1 MIPQT
6 AITAWRKIAN
16 WGSSD
21 QVEHDLVL
29 SRAICEL
36 YTHPVI
42 CEQLVFRGGTALHKL
57 FFEHAGRFSEDLDF
71 VQVNAEP
78 IGETVNAIRE
88 CLDHWLGSPSWK
100 QNQGRFTL
108 VYRFKTEIE
117 PIITRKVK
125 VEINTREHF
134 KVQPY
139 VNKLFSV
146 KNSWFT
152 GESRV
157 LTYSVEELLATKLR
171 ALYQRKKG
179 RDLYDF
185 WFVVA
190 QIQDL
195 DIDAIINIF
204 EHYMHKDN
212 ATISRLDFENN
223 LFNKKSDIVFNRDI
237 QPLLSV
243 DQRAR
248 YDHEKAYE
256 IVLNKFIIKMKS

>member
-57 FFEHAGRFSEDLDF
+57 F
-71 VQVNAEP
+71 
-78 IGETVNAIRE
+78 
-88 CLDHWLGSPSWK
+88 
-100 QNQGRFTL
+100 
-108 VYRFKTEIE
+108 
-117 PIITRKVK
+117 
-125 VEINTREHF
+125 
-134 KVQPY
+134 
-139 VNKLFSV
+139 
-146 KNSWFT
+146 
-152 GESRV
+152 
-157 LTYSVEELLATKLR
+157 
-171 ALYQRKKG
+171 
-179 RDLYDF
+179 
-185 WFVVA
+185 
-190 QIQDL
+190 
-195 DIDAIINIF
+195 F

-256 IVLNKFIIKMKS
+256 IVLNKFIILNSAVES